1 MHGLDISFKGLPV
14 VTYCLK
20 KQINVGT
27 TLRVKI
33 LFLRKNLEIKNPWP
47 ENSKSK
53 QRKQPILN
61 DKMAQTGKKNLEWL
75 NCYQPNH
82 IRKNCKNPTV
92 GWIDNFQNFKEE
104 HNFSDELYKNW
115 IKIFSLN

>member
-1 MHGLDISFKGLPV
+1 MTNNKFTHGLDISFKGLPV

-33 LFLRKNLEIKNPWP
+33 LFLRENLERKNPWR
-47 ENSKSK
+47 ENLKSK
-53 QRKQPILN
+53 QRKQPISN

-75 NCYQPNH
+75 LSTESHQEKLQESN
-82 IRKNCKNPTV
+82 
-92 GWIDNFQNFKEE
+92 GWLD
-104 HNFSDELYKNW
+104 
-115 IKIFSLN
+115 